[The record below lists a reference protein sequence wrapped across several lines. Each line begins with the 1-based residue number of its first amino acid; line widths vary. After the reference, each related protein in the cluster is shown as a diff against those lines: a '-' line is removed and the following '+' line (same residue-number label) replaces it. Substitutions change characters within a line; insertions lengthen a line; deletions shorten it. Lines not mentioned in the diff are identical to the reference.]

1 MTKSIGEKICELRK
15 SLSLTQEK
23 LGEQLGISNQA
34 VSKWENGDAM
44 PDILILPKLCEILG
58 ITIDA
63 LFEAEKPIK
72 RDRDSVLMA
81 FRDYALATGA
91 SKALLEAFICT
102 GQIHDYSTNFINTLP
117 DSIPELDQDQTIRNK
132 YSVECME
139 LLDSSGMGF
148 VIANNEYK
156 DKIRDYNIEQL
167 TKYFEIFANVEIMT
181 VVSELLHAGHLSKE
195 ELIEKTNYPLD
206 TINIILLTLME
217 RDICTRY
224 YNKLIDKNVYTVT
237 PYSSSFHMALTAY
250 YCALHHS

>member
-44 PDILILPKLCEILG
+44 PDILILPKLCKILG
-58 ITIDA
+58 ITVDA
-63 LFEAEKPIK
+63 LLEVEKPIN
-72 RDRDSVLMA
+72 RNRDSVLMA
-81 FRDYALATGA
+81 FRDYALETGA

-102 GQIHDYSTNFINTLP
+102 SQIHEYSTNIRNTLP

-132 YSVECME
+132 WSIERME

-181 VVSELLHAGHLSKE
+181 VVSELLHAGHLSKV

-206 TINIILLTLME
+206 TINVILLTLME
-217 RDICTRY
+217 RTMCIRY
-224 YNKLIDKNVYTVT
+224 YDKSIDKTVYTVT
-237 PYSSSFHMALTAY
+237 PDSSSFHMALTAY
-250 YCALHHS
+250 YCTLHHC

>member
-1 MTKSIGEKICELRK
+1 MTKSIGDKILELRK

-34 VSKWENGDAM
+34 VSKWENGDSM

-63 LFEAEKPIK
+63 LLEAEKPIS
-72 RDRDSVLMA
+72 RDRESVLMA
-81 FRDYALATGA
+81 FRDYALETGA

-102 GQIHDYSTNFINTLP
+102 GQIYDFSTNFSNTLP
-117 DSIPELDQDQTIRNK
+117 DSIPELDQDQTIRSNC
-132 YSVECME
+132 SIERME

-181 VVSELLHAGHLSKE
+181 VVSELLHAGHLSKD
-195 ELIEKTNYPLD
+195 ELIEKTNYSLD
-206 TINIILLTLME
+206 TINAILMTLME
-217 RDICTRY
+217 RNMCNR
-224 YNKLIDKNVYTVT
+224 NKNVYTIAPT
-237 PYSSSFHMALTAY
+237 SSSFHMALTAY
-250 YCALHHS
+250 YCSLYNR